1 MKIYTICIDEER
13 GRYMAFSSED
23 PRYREFSSTSEE
35 EAAGKFVIMH
45 GAENMEGVESIDII
59 EIPDKAPRKPR
70 SDKGTKRKAGEQPT
84 LSERIEDLDS
94 REIDREH
101 GSR

>member
-23 PRYREFSSTSEE
+23 PRCREFSSTSEE

-45 GAENMEGVESIDII
+45 GVENMEGVESIDII

-70 SDKGTKRKAGEQPT
+70 SDKGTKREAETQGADNPQIKIMET
-84 LSERIEDLDS
+84 K
-94 REIDREH
+94 
-101 GSR
+101 

>member
-1 MKIYTICIDEER
+1 MPDEPYERFRDPDETVLFSLITTLSIVPESEWDRLIESAKIFCK
-13 GRYMAFSSED
+13 GRVPVAKQ
-23 PRYREFSSTSEE
+23 R
-35 EAAGKFVIMH
+35 A
-45 GAENMEGVESIDII
+45 
-59 EIPDKAPRKPR
+59 PR

-84 LSERIEDLDS
+84 LSERILDS